1 VREAL
6 LSYWLLAG
14 LLVHAGSH
22 VALLVGLFRSPPT
35 YMAFVALVLPPLAP
49 YYGWR
54 RGWRRRAL
62 MWLGGLLAYAVGVV
76 FANAR

>member
-1 VREAL
+1 VRESL
-6 LSYWLLAG
+6 LSYWLLAA

-22 VALLVGLFRSPPT
+22 VALLVGLLRSPPIHRG
-35 YMAFVALVLPPLAP
+35 FVALLLPPLAP

-54 RGWRRRAL
+54 RGWRKRTF

-76 FANAR
+76 LANVG

>member
-1 VREAL
+1 VRDTL

-22 VALLVGLFRSPPT
+22 VALLVSLFRTPPV
-35 YMAFVALVLPPLAP
+35 YMAVMAVVLPPLAP

-54 RGWRRRAL
+54 RGLRTRTFL
-62 MWLGGLLAYAVGVV
+62 WLGGLLAYAFGVV
-76 FANAR
+76 VAHA